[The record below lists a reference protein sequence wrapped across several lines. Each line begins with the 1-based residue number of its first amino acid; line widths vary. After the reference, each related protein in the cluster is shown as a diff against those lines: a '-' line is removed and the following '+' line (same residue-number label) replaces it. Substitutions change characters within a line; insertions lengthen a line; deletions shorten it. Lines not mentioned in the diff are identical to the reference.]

1 MTQIT
6 KNYDGSYCPKCQSQ
20 QVEII
25 DNEHDFG
32 FLELNV
38 KCSECD
44 LEYKVFLFGGQRH
57 HLNDNA
63 TCRIETV
70 YEEAEN

>member
-38 KCSECD
+38 KCSECG
-44 LEYKVFLFGGQRH
+44 LEYNVFLYGGETS
-57 HLNDNA
+57 
-63 TCRIETV
+63 TCKIETV

>member
-38 KCSECD
+38 KCSECG
-44 LEYKVFLFGGQRH
+44 LEYNVFLYGG
-57 HLNDNA
+57 A
-63 TCRIETV
+63 TSTCRIETV